1 MQKIN
6 PDILRLKDVL
16 RAISDIESIG
26 LTTASSRI
34 DLLATAYTISIIGE
48 ASTRMSQGLKD
59 QHNYIPWADIISMRN
74 RIIHEYGKVDESL
87 LIEVVKSHIPLLKKQ
102 VEDILKNF
110 SGK

>member
-1 MQKIN
+1 
-6 PDILRLKDVL
+6 
-16 RAISDIESIG
+16 
-26 LTTASSRI
+26 
-34 DLLATAYTISIIGE
+34 
-48 ASTRMSQGLKD
+48 
-59 QHNYIPWADIISMRN
+59 MRN